1 MISFEKRFIKIPIL
15 LLVSLVTLWLAPL
28 SAAEQPFA
36 CAPTLEDE
44 MGPFYKPGAPYRH
57 SVGTGYLLFGTV
69 KSAEDCSPIPA
80 ATVEL
85 WMTGPEGRYGDEWWA
100 TLFSAKNGTYYFTSH
115 AATEFGSR
123 RPHIHIRVSAEGFK
137 PMVTQHYPV
146 KNAGEGQFDLV
157 LIPLT
162 GLE

>member
-1 MISFEKRFIKIPIL
+1 MISFEQRFIKIPIL

-69 KSAEDCSPIPA
+69 KSAVDCNPVPA
-80 ATVEL
+80 AMIEL
-85 WMTGPEGRYGDEWWA
+85 WMTW
-100 TLFSAKNGTYYFTSH
+100 KMQSH
-115 AATEFGSR
+115 
-123 RPHIHIRVSAEGFK
+123 P
-137 PMVTQHYPV
+137 
-146 KNAGEGQFDLV
+146 
-157 LIPLT
+157 LIQWILCQVIA
-162 GLE
+162 LEMIIIK

>member
-1 MISFEKRFIKIPIL
+1 MISFEKSFIRIPIL
-15 LLVSLVTLWLAPL
+15 LLISVATLWLAPL
-28 SAAEQPFA
+28 SVAGQPYA
-36 CAPTLEDE
+36 CTPTVEDE

-115 AATEFGSR
+115 APTEFGSR
-123 RPHIHIRVSAEGFK
+123 RPHIHIRVTAEGFK

-146 KNAGEGQFDLV
+146 KDAGEGQFDLI
-157 LIPLT
+157 LIPLAV
-162 GLE
+162 LD